1 MPNAHS
7 IITDV
12 PPLNT
17 RERNSETWTMGCA
30 DRLSMTTKAAA
41 AMAASA
47 KEPRIVA
54 DVQPLSWPSISAYV
68 SEKSM
73 TAEET
78 RPGMSRLR
86 EEDRPCD
93 SLTQATAMANV
104 ITPTGTLM
112 KKIQPHL
119 TFWLMKPPMS
129 GPNASAS
136 AP

>member
-41 AMAASA
+41 ATAASA

-54 DVQPLSWPSISAYV
+54 DVQPLSWPAISAYV

-78 RPGMSRLR
+78 RPGTARLR

-93 SLTQATAMANV
+93 SLIQATGVANG
-104 ITPTGTLM
+104 IPPTATVRE
-112 KKIQPHL
+112 K
-119 TFWLMKPPMS
+119 
-129 GPNASAS
+129 N
-136 AP
+136 